1 MSKVMMGREFRK
13 QIQPLLAAVFMSLL
27 VGCATVPFNPPPPGI
42 LVAPP
47 VIAASEPFATV
58 YVFRDASFTGA
69 ANHRWISLNKDVVAT
84 LRIKERVELRLPLGR
99 HEVGV
104 HCFAWG
110 KWREQTKVIEATAN
124 QSYFFL
130 LSASVSESVQMD
142 ELPSGQSE
150 AWLQKTKLAAVGP
163 R

>member
-1 MSKVMMGREFRK
+1 VSKVITALF
-13 QIQPLLAAVFMSLL
+13 ISFLA
-27 VGCATVPFNPPPPGI
+27 GCATAPFNPPPPGI

-58 YVFRDASFTGA
+58 YAFRDGSFHGS

-84 LRIKERVELRLPLGR
+84 LKIRQRVELRLPLGR

-110 KWREQTKVIEATAN
+110 KWREQTKVIEAKAG

-130 LSASVSESVQMD
+130 LSASLSESVQID

-150 AWLQKTKLAAVGP
+150 VWLQRTKLAAVGP

>member
-1 MSKVMMGREFRK
+1 MRRILAWNHVSKV
-13 QIQPLLAAVFMSLL
+13 ITALFMSFLA
-27 VGCATVPFNPPPPGI
+27 GCATAPFNPPPPGI

-58 YVFRDASFTGA
+58 YVFRDGSFTGS

-84 LRIKERVELRLPLGR
+84 LRIRERVELRLPLGR
-99 HEVGV
+99 HEVSV

-110 KWREQTKVIEATAN
+110 KWREQTKVIEANAS

-130 LSASVSESVQMD
+130 LSASLSESVQMD

>member
-1 MSKVMMGREFRK
+1 MSKV
-13 QIQPLLAAVFMSLL
+13 IAALLMSVLG
-27 VGCATVPFNPPPPGI
+27 GCATVPFNPPPPGI

-69 ANHRWISLNKDVVAT
+69 ATQNWISLNKDLVAS
-84 LRIKERVELRLPLGR
+84 LGIRERIELRLPLGR

-130 LSASVSESVQMD
+130 LSASLSESLQMD
-142 ELPSGQSE
+142 ELSSAQSH
-150 AWLQKTKLAAVGP
+150 AWLRKTKLETLGP